1 MEIINFIIKILL
13 KLLKDI
19 CSSIIKSK
27 IMSETKA
34 SNYMKE
40 YYKNNK
46 GKYQDYY
53 NEKKHCELCNADY
66 SKLNFNKHIKTA
78 KHIRKEK
85 VTQNH
90 QIELTPEMMTKLMKL
105 LETTE
110 QVQK

>member
-19 CSSIIKSK
+19 CSSIINK
-27 IMSETKA
+27 IIMTETKS

-40 YYKNNK
+40 YYKINK